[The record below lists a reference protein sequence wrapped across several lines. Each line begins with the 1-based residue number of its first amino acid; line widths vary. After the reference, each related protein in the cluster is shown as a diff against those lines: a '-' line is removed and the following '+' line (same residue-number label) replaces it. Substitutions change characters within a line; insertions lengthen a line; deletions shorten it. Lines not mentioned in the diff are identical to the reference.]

1 MRESLLEDHHRLL
14 FISTFVGVTS
24 GQKCVAPHLLCGYF
38 PTVPLIA
45 EPLAVFHSPGSRLG
59 LGSVRCKVPS
69 HRFAAGLST
78 DNGLSE
84 NTPPP
89 LICDMRCNSVRHYR
103 NSPVSPKK
111 ADSGWRKNDKLVL
124 PCRQRWNVGDDA
136 SQRYITSSQLV
147 CPALVQ
153 N

>member
-1 MRESLLEDHHRLL
+1 VRESLLEHHHRLL

-24 GQKCVAPHLLCGYF
+24 GQNCVAPHLLCGHF
-38 PTVPLIA
+38 PTVPLTA

-69 HRFAAGLST
+69 HRFVAGLST

-89 LICDMRCNSVRHYR
+89 LICDMRCNSVRHCR
-103 NSPVSPKK
+103 GPPVSPKK

-136 SQRYITSSQLV
+136 SQRYITSSQSV